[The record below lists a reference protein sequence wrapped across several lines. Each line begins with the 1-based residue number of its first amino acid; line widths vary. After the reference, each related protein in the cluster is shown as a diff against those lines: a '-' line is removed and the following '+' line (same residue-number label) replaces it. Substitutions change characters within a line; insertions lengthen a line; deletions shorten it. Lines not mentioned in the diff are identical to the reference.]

1 MTEED
6 IVYITDSGY
15 MIEPADSLDPE
26 GAAYYDEV
34 EAKESLDSIRA
45 TIDANVQTE

>member
-15 MIEPADSLDPE
+15 MIEPADSLNPE
-26 GAAYYDEV
+26 AAAYYDEV
-34 EAKESLDSIRA
+34 EAKESLDNIRA
-45 TIDANVQTE
+45 NIDADIETE